1 MKKIIIFV
9 FCSIISFSL
18 SAKSLQAYLSY
29 TTFNSPTD
37 GPYIETYLTVI
48 GNSVVYVKNDNGK
61 FQATVEIMMIFKKD
75 GAIKDFKKTNLLSP
89 EIDDTTK
96 VDFTF
101 MDQQRFLLPNGNY
114 SVEIQLSD
122 KNIKDAVPYKT
133 FETLTVDFPKDSI
146 SVSGIQLV
154 ESYKVSTNPGV
165 LTKSGYDLVPF
176 SINYYPQKIN
186 NLTFYSEIYNTDK
199 VFTSAND
206 KFIVNYF
213 IESFETGKYLT
224 DFYRF
229 KKESPKSVV
238 VLFSEFDISAL
249 PSGNYNLVIE
259 VKNKENKE
267 VASNKLFFQRSNP
280 GVQLNLSDI
289 AAIDISNTFAD
300 KIKNADSLKDFI
312 KSTYPISTQI
322 EKAFAE
328 NHIKNSD
335 IKLLQQYFYNFWVNR
350 NPAYPEKAWS
360 EYAQEVKK
368 VNVKF
373 KTTIKRGY
381 ETDRGRVYLQYGPPN
396 SITESVNEPS
406 AYPYEIWHYYT
417 LNNQKNKKFVFYN
430 TDLVTND
437 YELLHSDAIG
447 EISDPSWQMKLV
459 IRNTST
465 SNPDQIKGIDHF
477 GGKSDDY
484 FKNPY

>member
-37 GPYIETYLTVI
+37 GPYIETYLTVL
-48 GNSVVYVKNDNGK
+48 GSSVDYVKKDNGK

-75 GAIKDFKKTNLLSP
+75 GVIKDFKKTNLLSP
-89 EIDDTTK
+89 EIDDTSK
-96 VDFTF
+96 LDFTF
-101 MDQQRFLLPNGNY
+101 VDQQRFLLPNGNY

-122 KNIKDAVPYKT
+122 KNVKDAVPYKT
-133 FETLTVDFPKDSI
+133 IETLSVDFPKDSL

-154 ESYKVSTNPGV
+154 ESYKISTSPGV
-165 LTKSGYDLVPF
+165 LTKNGYDLVPF
-176 SINYYPQKIN
+176 AINFYPQKITK
-186 NLTFYSEIYNTDK
+186 LTFYSEIYNTDK
-199 VFTSAND
+199 VFTSETD
-206 KFIVNYF
+206 KFIVNYY
-213 IESFETGKYLT
+213 IESFETGKYLS

-259 VKNKENKE
+259 VKNKENKA
-267 VASNKLFFQRSNP
+267 VAYNKLFFQRSNP
-280 GVQLNLSDI
+280 GVQLKLSDI
-289 AAIDISNTFAD
+289 AAIDVSNTFAD
-300 KIKNADSLKDFI
+300 KIKNLDTLKDYV

-322 EKAFAE
+322 EKSFAE
-328 NHIKNSD
+328 NHVKNSD
-335 IKLLQQYFYNFWVNR
+335 FKILQQYFYNFWVNR
-350 NPAYPEKAWS
+350 NPAYPEKAWAQ
-360 EYAQEVKK
+360 YAKEVEK
-368 VNVKF
+368 VNLKF

-447 EISDPSWQMKLV
+447 ELSDPAWQMKLV
-459 IRNTST
+459 KRNTST
-465 SNPDQIKGIDHF
+465 SNPDQIKGEDHF